1 MALTFVIVCEA
12 RNDFLTASELV
23 DRVVCGSVEW
33 IEPEFLDSLRD
44 YSIPTGDEPFLTW
57 KRVKGLAKESRLLPR
72 GLIDGRPGDLDAQQ
86 TRRALYY
93 IESNWPKVD
102 GILLIRDDDRLVER
116 RSGLEQARAASSLR
130 ERIVIGL
137 AHTKRECW
145 VLAGFEPIDEKE
157 QELLVELRREL
168 GFDPCIKA
176 EELTAIHDHDKR
188 SAKRVETSG
197 PGRPPPR
204 GRVLETGSPATP
216 PGPGRTDGTPSIP
229 RGNPRSARTS
239 FRSISSPLKDA
250 FDASVKLNCSFSR
263 VALWDARWHADRCD
277 DPSGSACALMLSVI
291 QNYQISETPA

>member
-188 SAKRVETSG
+188 SAKRVLRRLVQED
-197 PGRPPPR
+197 PHREAACWRQAPLQLLRDR
-204 GRVLETGSPATP
+204 GGQTGLRQFLAE
-216 PGPGRTDGTPSIP
+216 IL
-229 RGNPRSARTS
+229 ARLV
-239 FRSISSPLKDA
+239 PL
-250 FDASVKLNCSFSR
+250 F
-263 VALWDARWHADRCD
+263 
-277 DPSGSACALMLSVI
+277 DPSH
-291 QNYQISETPA
+291 PR